1 MLYLSFGGEVEF
13 LVVSLC
19 MRMDAICLN
28 TCPFAKQISTVST
41 PNEDSCAA
49 LAKLQPAVCS
59 YFHHDSFRPGQLE
72 AMLPVM
78 HGNDVFVKMPTGG
91 GKTLY
96 MFLPPLATM

>member
-1 MLYLSFGGEVEF
+1 
-13 LVVSLC
+13 
-19 MRMDAICLN
+19 MDAICLN